1 MANYSVR
8 CGAMFHARR
17 IAVVTWP
24 KFLQRE
30 RTTAVSRT
38 GKWILQEYIT
48 PTCSAATT
56 STKIPQQAVKKATIK
71 SASHETYKGLWLTA
85 RESCNARTSNFSV
98 EMINAMSP
106 TFDAA
111 TTKSLRILKEFL
123 FLPDTIAKYK
133 PNFFSIE
140 YLISFNNLIMLL
152 SIIRR
157 TQKD

>member
-8 CGAMFHARR
+8 RGAMFHARR

-71 SASHETYKGLWLTA
+71 STGHETQRTKDCDLLQ
-85 RESCNARTSNFSV
+85 ESCNTRTSNFSV
-98 EMINAMSP
+98 EMKNANFL
-106 TFDAA
+106 TCCHKYRVF
-111 TTKSLRILKEFL
+111 TLEKSLFTEGLL
-123 FLPDTIAKYK
+123 YK
-133 PNFFSIE
+133 NC
-140 YLISFNNLIMLL
+140 
-152 SIIRR
+152 
-157 TQKD
+157 